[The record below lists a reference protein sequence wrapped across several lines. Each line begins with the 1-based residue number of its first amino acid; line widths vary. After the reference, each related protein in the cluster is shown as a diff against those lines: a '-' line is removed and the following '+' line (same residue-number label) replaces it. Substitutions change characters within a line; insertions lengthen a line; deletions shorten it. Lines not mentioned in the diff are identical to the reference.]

1 MAQKQIL
8 SHVFRA
14 RVTTSYSETSLTSA
28 AFGTE
33 TPKVLIVHA
42 FKAPSTA
49 QQTQSRNSQS
59 LAIWCDEGTAFA
71 NPVCHWVH
79 EEHNQGFSDTS
90 NGYPNFFAPA
100 NAGKLSYWILSS
112 SGGSLSCSGLV
123 TAISGGIT
131 ITPDDQGTA
140 IELNVIAL
148 GGDGIKSTSLDSLS
162 TATMSSFPHTHSLVN
177 SSCNPNLLFAVST
190 MAVNTATT
198 GGDDATY
205 SFGIAGMHQGTTLK
219 QYALCSQSPSG
230 LNTPRPIGGIFDNAI
245 CGNPKYSVTPTQ
257 ENSLEVSSFGTG
269 EFVVDEVGDG
279 LVASSFTIT
288 AVSIELEDPEN
299 INLVTDSMTGAELTK
314 QVTTAPQYLRN
325 GYDAAVIGMIHT
337 SEDGDGSVNS
347 MDQDYG
353 QSILFQKGSVAQ
365 GGTWSSGHGSSTS
378 TSDVSAAR
386 LDKWGVATVDF
397 GSGTGGDVT
406 YTTAATVDH
415 TSIRQYLGTGL
426 SGPSDKGIF
435 FAALILTRKSTGVYI
450 GGERVQQI
458 LKGKDPVFEIYKG
471 LDLIGE

>member
-1 MAQKQIL
+1 MAKSIL

-14 RVTTSYSETSLTSA
+14 RVTTSYTETDLTSS

-42 FKAPSTA
+42 FKAGGTA
-49 QQTQSRNSQS
+49 QQTTGRNSQS
-59 LAIWCDEGTAFA
+59 LAIWCDEGTSFA
-71 NPVCHWVH
+71 NPICHWVH

-100 NAGKLSYWILSS
+100 NASKLSYWILNSN
-112 SGGSLSCSGLV
+112 GTSLSCSGIV
-123 TAISGGIT
+123 TAISGGIK

-148 GGDGIKSTSLDSLS
+148 GGDGIKSTSLDIVS
-162 TATMSSFPHTHSLVN
+162 TGTISSFPYTESLAN

-190 MAVNTATT
+190 MAANIGAT

-219 QYALCSQSPSG
+219 QYALCSQSESG
-230 LNTPRPIGGIFDNAI
+230 LNTPRPIGAIFDNAI
-245 CGNPKYSVTPTQ
+245 CGNPKSDVSPTQ

-269 EFVVDEVGDG
+269 EFVLDEVGDG
-279 LVASSFTIT
+279 LVASTFSIT

-299 INLVTDSMTGAELTK
+299 INLLIDSMTGSEIVK
-314 QVTTAPQYLRN
+314 EVRTTTQYLRY
-325 GYDAAVIGMIHT
+325 GGDAAIVGMIHT

-347 MDQDYG
+347 MDEDYG
-353 QSILFQKGSVAQ
+353 QSILFQKSTTVA
-365 GGTWSSGHGSSTS
+365 GGTWSSGHGFSTS

-386 LDKWGVATVDF
+386 LDTWGVATVDF
-397 GSGTGGDVT
+397 GFGTGGDVT
-406 YTTAATVDH
+406 HTTALNLDFNGQ
-415 TSIRQYLGTGL
+415 RQYYGNGL

-435 FAALILTRKSTGVYI
+435 FVALILTRKSTGIYA
-450 GGERVQQI
+450 GGERVQNVM
-458 LKGKDPVFEIYKG
+458 KGRNAVPMVYLGRDIQ
-471 LDLIGE
+471 GE